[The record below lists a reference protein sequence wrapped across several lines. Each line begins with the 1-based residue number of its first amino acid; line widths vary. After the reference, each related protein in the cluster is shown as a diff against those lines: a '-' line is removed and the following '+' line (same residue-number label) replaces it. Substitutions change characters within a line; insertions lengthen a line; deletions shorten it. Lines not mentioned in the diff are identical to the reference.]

1 MMRLSVQ
8 MDRRTH
14 TVALLRHG
22 AGGRVWIGEACYEAE
37 LSRAAGGEHLLTLDG
52 KAHGLWI
59 ASHGETAWVHAFGR
73 AWEIS
78 LLDPV
83 KQAGAGHDESDLA
96 VAPMPGTVV
105 EIMVSVGEVVSRGQ
119 PLVVIE
125 SMKMQ
130 TTLAAGRDGTV
141 AELPVAPGEAFN
153 RGALL
158 ARLAAGEG

>member
-1 MMRLSVQ
+1 LDRQPWRDGLGPRL
-8 MDRRTH
+8 
-14 TVALLRHG
+14 
-22 AGGRVWIGEACYEAE
+22 
-37 LSRAAGGEHLLTLDG
+37 
-52 KAHGLWI
+52 
-59 ASHGETAWVHAFGR
+59 
-73 AWEIS
+73 WEIS

-105 EIMVSVGEVVSRGQ
+105 AIMVSVGEAVSRGQ

-141 AELPVAPGEAFN
+141 AELPVAAGEAFN